1 MREPA
6 ETLPRF
12 ATRAAYRAWAEAQP
26 RGRFE
31 WVDGEV
37 VAMAPERV
45 GHNRTKIAAFL
56 ALRAAVAAAGAPC
69 EVFIDGITVA
79 VGDHADYEPDVVVNC
94 GERLDADRVDAPD
107 PIIVVEVL
115 SPSTR
120 GVDTG
125 RKLMDYFLVP
135 SVRHY
140 LILRPD
146 RPVIV
151 HHRRDEAGEIR
162 TALVTTGTI
171 TLDPPGLTVAV
182 PAMFS
187 A

>member
-1 MREPA
+1 MTEPA
-6 ETLPRF
+6 DTLPRF
-12 ATRAAYRAWAEAQP
+12 TTRAAYRAWVAAQP

-45 GHNRTKIAAFL
+45 GHNRAKIAAFL

-107 PIIVVEVL
+107 PVILVEVL

-120 GVDTG
+120 GIDTG
-125 RKLMDYFLVP
+125 RKLIDYFLLP

-140 LILRPD
+140 LILRPN

-151 HHRRDEAGEIR
+151 HHERDEAGGIR
-162 TALVTTGTI
+162 TAVVATGSI

-182 PAMFS
+182 S
-187 A
+187 ALFGA